1 MVKTRSCSLMVTS
14 PLILEGGPK
23 NSDQN
28 NWGGD
33 LSKNLNLGGGDLQF
47 QGGL

>member
-28 NWGGD
+28 NWGGPEQ
-33 LSKNLNLGGGDLQF
+33 KFKFGGG
-47 QGGL
+47 GGPDNFGGA